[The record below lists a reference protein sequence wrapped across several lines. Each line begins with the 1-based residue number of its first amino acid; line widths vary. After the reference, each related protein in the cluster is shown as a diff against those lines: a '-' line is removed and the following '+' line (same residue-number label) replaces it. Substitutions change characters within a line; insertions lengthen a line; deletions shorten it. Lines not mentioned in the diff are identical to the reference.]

1 MTNMHVQPV
10 TFAELVG
17 EDFSVAEVESF
28 ARDRGA
34 DIILDDLGRRCVDR
48 DVARA
53 LIAERARVN
62 AIREAQAEA
71 RLARYAEQDAIRQ
84 RAWLA
89 RRAAI
94 DAAASMVSDDAGAL
108 AVLRLGELLEKQRE
122 ADERIEERLSG
133 RSTYH
138 RIVPK
143 LEEGPAE

>member
-1 MTNMHVQPV
+1 MTNIPEQPV
-10 TFAELVG
+10 PISELRCEGFSDAEI
-17 EDFSVAEVESF
+17 ESF
-28 ARDRGA
+28 VRDRGVE
-34 DIILDDLGRRCVDR
+34 IIPDDLGRRCVDR

-53 LIAERARVN
+53 LISERARVN
-62 AIREAQAEA
+62 AIREAQTEA
-71 RLARYAEQDAIRQ
+71 RAARYAEQDATRQ

-94 DAAASMVSDDAGAL
+94 DAAASMVSADAGAL

-138 RIVPK
+138 RIDHES
-143 LEEGPAE
+143 EEGPTE

>member
-1 MTNMHVQPV
+1 MTNIPQQPV
-10 TFAELVG
+10 PISELRCEGFSDAEI
-17 EDFSVAEVESF
+17 ESF

-34 DIILDDLGRRCVDR
+34 DILVDDLGRRCLNR
-48 DVARA
+48 NVARA

-62 AIREAQAEA
+62 GIREAQAEA
-71 RLARYAEQDAIRQ
+71 RAVRYAEQDATRQ

-138 RIVPK
+138 RIVHK
-143 LEEGPAE
+143 SEG